1 MRSTRSP
8 QTATTVG
15 YGDFSPITWQG
26 RLISIFYMPF
36 GTVVTMGGLLQP
48 VGFFLTYIDR
58 ANALLLARVQQC
70 ARAAGATLMR
80 GVPSSTWKDAYTSSA
95 SWQRMAGQ
103 RFRLKQLFSENVE
116 VGPLAAYT
124 HALLAPVVV
133 ALIGCVVTSAVRSTS
148 VIDSLY
154 YGVVTMT
161 TVGYGDA
168 DLLPNSD
175 GEKAFTMVFMLF
187 STTALAVCI
196 ERLSMLVTSRRI
208 YKKEFIWE
216 LPAMMR
222 RRAIEKASLSPT
234 LVEDEFVLH
243 VLQQYGVVDDDL
255 LKCIREDFKKIEHFG
270 VHPNAADGE
279 IEVRTL
285 YDHLVAQGQVVDANR
300 VAPGTTREGRQRLR
314 LRKFTTGL
322 AMSRSVFAET
332 VKLRG
337 VGPSLPKNMVVDM
350 AVMDQGF
357 EEWRDDIWTPFLE
370 RDTEYAGAVRLKEE
384 RDRQPTVM
392 HPPGDASKADSV
404 PRRSFKPGFAVV

>member
-1 MRSTRSP
+1 M
-8 QTATTVG
+8 
-15 YGDFSPITWQG
+15 D
-26 RLISIFYMPF
+26 
-36 GTVVTMGGLLQP
+36 
-48 VGFFLTYIDR
+48 
-58 ANALLLARVQQC
+58 
-70 ARAAGATLMR
+70 
-80 GVPSSTWKDAYTSSA
+80 
-95 SWQRMAGQ
+95 
-103 RFRLKQLFSENVE
+103 
-116 VGPLAAYT
+116 
-124 HALLAPVVV
+124 
-133 ALIGCVVTSAVRSTS
+133 
-148 VIDSLY
+148 
-154 YGVVTMT
+154 
-161 TVGYGDA
+161 
-168 DLLPNSD
+168 
-175 GEKAFTMVFMLF
+175 
-187 STTALAVCI
+187 
-196 ERLSMLVTSRRI
+196 
-208 YKKEFIWE
+208 
-216 LPAMMR
+216 
-222 RRAIEKASLSPT
+222 
-234 LVEDEFVLH
+234 
-243 VLQQYGVVDDDL
+243 
-255 LKCIREDFKKIEHFG
+255 DFKKIEHFG

-337 VGPSLPKNMVVDM
+337 MGPSLPKNMVVDM